1 MRWSVST
8 SLLVTGLIG
17 NAFAG
22 VHHYHAHRHRHH
34 HLIQHGPKLDTRDK
48 AQDVAEKLLDDIV
61 IESTTVTTTTTVH
74 GNCAPTNNLFSHLTI
89 VETKPSPTH
98 SLTPA
103 QHEYPQPLWNPF
115 APNTESIDTR
125 PTQPELPVVNQKA
138 PEPTSTT
145 FITKTIHKTA
155 TDTVRVTV
163 HPDSSPAPVPDTPA
177 GLPSSEKKI
186 ALADTLPQNPSS
198 EEKAVPAKGGP
209 RPPPPPPPPPKDNG
223 GAVNTVLD
231 LPGQVL
237 PDIPVVNQIIPGPK
251 PHGPSPVDWTA
262 TPPKGEFSTK
272 GFGGRTP
279 GKGTEIHYHGN
290 TGKPWG
296 SNIITIN
303 EFEAHH
309 YKYVTRFTGSN
320 DKPWTVVVWNKV
332 GPDGKLDGW
341 YGHSAVTFTLAP
353 GETRFVAFDEDSEGA
368 WGAAPGDHLPKDQWG
383 GYSSTW
389 GEFSFGDGENN
400 GWSGWD
406 VSAIQ
411 AQIAKQHVQGMS
423 ICQADGKGCSVITP
437 NAKKVVDAY
446 TESEKHK
453 DGIGGAASPG
463 PVRLNVI
470 LDYRG

>member
-8 SLLVTGLIG
+8 SLLVTGLVG

-22 VHHYHAHRHRHH
+22 VHHYHAHRHRHN
-34 HLIQHGPKLDTRDK
+34 HLMHHGPRLDSRDK
-48 AQDVAEKLLDDIV
+48 AQDMAEKLLDDVV

-74 GNCAPTNNLFSHLTI
+74 GNCAPTNTIFSELTI
-89 VETKPSPTH
+89 VETLPGPTH
-98 SLTPA
+98 
-103 QHEYPQPLWNPF
+103 
-115 APNTESIDTR
+115 ESINPR
-125 PTQPELPVVNQKA
+125 PTQPEMPAVNQQA
-138 PEPTSTT
+138 PEPTGTT

-155 TDTVRVTV
+155 TDTVVVTV
-163 HPDSSPAPVPDTPA
+163 HPDASPIPAPDSPAGSPA
-177 GLPSSEKKI
+177 SEQKI
-186 ALADTLPQNPSS
+186 ALADTLPQDPST

-209 RPPPPPPPPPKDNG
+209 PPPHPPPPAPPKDNS
-223 GAVNTVLD
+223 GAVNAVLD
-231 LPGQVL
+231 LPGQIL
-237 PDIPVVNQIIPGPK
+237 PDIPVVDQLLPGQKPK
-251 PHGPSPVDWTA
+251 HPNSPSPVDWTA
-262 TPPKGEFSTK
+262 TPPKGQFLTK

-279 GKGTEIHYHGN
+279 GKGSEIHYHGN

-296 SNIITIN
+296 SNIIMVN
-303 EFEAHH
+303 DFEAHR
-309 YKYVTRFTGSN
+309 YKYVARFTGSN

-341 YGHSAVTFTLAP
+341 YGNSAVTFKLAP
-353 GETRFVAFDEDSEGA
+353 GETRYVAFDEDSEGA

-446 TESEKHK
+446 TESVKHK

-463 PVRLNVI
+463 PVRLNVL

>member
-1 MRWSVST
+1 MRWISI
-8 SLLVTGLIG
+8 SLLAAGLITDV
-17 NAFAG
+17 FAS

-34 HLIQHGPKLDTRDK
+34 LMHHGPKLDSRDL
-48 AQDVAEKLLDDIV
+48 AQDNVQNIPEDV
-61 IESTTVTTTTTVH
+61 VVSTTLTTTTTIY
-74 GNCAPTNNLFSHLTI
+74 GKCAPTSTVSTTLETI
-89 VETKPSPTH
+89 NAKPEPTQKFN
-98 SLTPA
+98 PE
-103 QHEYPQPLWNPF
+103 HEYPQPLWNPF
-115 APNTESIDTR
+115 GSNTEPTSIK
-125 PTQPELPVVNQKA
+125 PHLPE

-155 TDTVRVTV
+155 TDTVVVTV
-163 HPDSSPAPVPDTPA
+163 YPEDRPTA
-177 GLPSSEKKI
+177 LPNPPPRPPTDKI
-186 ALADTLPQNPSS
+186 SLADTLPQDSS
-198 EEKAVPAKGGP
+198 EEKVAGKE
-209 RPPPPPPPPPKDNG
+209 PPKPAPPKPAPQNNSP
-223 GAVNTVLD
+223 VNAVLD

-237 PDIPVVNQIIPGPK
+237 PDIPVVNQLIPGQKPK
-251 PHGPSPVDWTA
+251 PHPPSPVDWTA
-262 TPPKGEFSTK
+262 TPPKGDFSLK

-279 GKGTEIHYHGN
+279 GKGNEIHYHGN

-296 SNIITIN
+296 SNIIMIDN
-303 EFEAHH
+303 FEAHRF
-309 YKYVTRFTGSN
+309 KYVVKFSGSN
-320 DKPWTVVVWNKV
+320 DKPWTVVVWNKI

-341 YGHSAVTFTLAP
+341 YGHSAVTFTLPP
-353 GETRFVAFDEDSEGA
+353 GETRYVAFDEDSEGA
-368 WGAAPGDHLPKDQWG
+368 WGAAPGDHLPKDKYG

-437 NAKKVVDAY
+437 GAKRVVDAY
-446 TESEKHK
+446 TEAEKHK

-463 PVRLNVI
+463 PVRLDVV